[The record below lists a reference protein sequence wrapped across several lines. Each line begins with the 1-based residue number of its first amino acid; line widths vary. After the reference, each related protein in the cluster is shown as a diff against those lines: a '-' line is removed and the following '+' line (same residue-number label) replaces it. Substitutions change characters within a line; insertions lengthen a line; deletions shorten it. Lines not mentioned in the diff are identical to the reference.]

1 VPSVEKAAAKVEK
14 LGGKVCMGKTSV
26 SQMGYFIFRNDTEN
40 NQFVL
45 WEPDES
51 AK

>member
-1 VPSVEKAAAKVEK
+1 MEKAAAKVEK
-14 LGGKVCMGKTSV
+14 LGGKVSMGKTSV